1 MAVLLAAVG
10 LSLPLTAGF
19 TPLHQELC
27 ALRMSCPYP
36 HCLLPEV
43 PLKSISRC
51 CQFPRLTCAG
61 QQTQIPGY
69 FVVKIYKRGPQ
80 FPLVC
85 ALKAFVPRRVHC
97 T

>member
-36 HCLLPEV
+36 HWVPTAQDPPEINQQMLPV
-43 PLKSISRC
+43 PQADLC
-51 CQFPRLTCAG
+51 WPTD
-61 QQTQIPGY
+61 TNT
-69 FVVKIYKRGPQ
+69 
-80 FPLVC
+80 
-85 ALKAFVPRRVHC
+85 RVFC
-97 T
+97 GENL